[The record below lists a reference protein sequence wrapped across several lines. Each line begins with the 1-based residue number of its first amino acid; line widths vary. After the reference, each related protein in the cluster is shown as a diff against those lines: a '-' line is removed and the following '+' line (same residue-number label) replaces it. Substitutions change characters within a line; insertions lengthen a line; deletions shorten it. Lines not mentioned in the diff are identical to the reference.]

1 MWMPE
6 RVGSP
11 RLQMMRRDLD
21 DETLGRCEAQA
32 LGSTAVAAD
41 PYAAWLQQRESER
54 MEERPAIRWVYRNQ
68 TTAGRSGG
76 GWLRGP
82 PGGSAR
88 PRPPAHG
95 GRVAR
100 GQLGAPPP
108 SPAPRA
114 ALPRTAPR
122 PPRRPASPCVLPL
135 GC

>member
-76 GWLRGP
+76 GWVRGA
-82 PGGSAR
+82 GGAPRGGGAR
-88 PRPPAHG
+88 TAGRVVAAARAGSRAPPA
-95 GRVAR
+95 R
-100 GQLGAPPP
+100 
-108 SPAPRA
+108 
-114 ALPRTAPR
+114 
-122 PPRRPASPCVLPL
+122 
-135 GC
+135 